1 MNEPIVRSISIF
13 VEITFINEMNFIENL
28 FGMKPHQLNGVLFS
42 LLSNVVLALVITVAG
57 FWLTG
62 VLTRFIT
69 RVLRKSETDPG
80 LISFLGSFL
89 SMALKI
95 MVVISAITQL
105 GIPMTSF
112 LTLIGAAGIA
122 VGMAISGT
130 LSNFAGG
137 IMILVLKPFKLGD
150 EIKALGEQG
159 RVTEIQIFNT
169 YLTMA
174 DNRVVIFPN
183 GPLANGNIVN
193 FTREKSRRVE
203 WTFILTH
210 ESSFELAQESIQ
222 QIFTKDNRIQTKPT
236 PIIGLDQINEAGMHL
251 KVRAWVKTSE
261 FSNVYFDMNAA
272 VLKEFEK
279 NNIHFAKS

>member
-1 MNEPIVRSISIF
+1 MIDV
-13 VEITFINEMNFIENL
+13 IENL
-28 FGMKPHQLNGVLFS
+28 FGMEPHHLNTVIFS
-42 LLSNVVLALVITVAG
+42 LITNIVIALIITIAG

-62 VLTRFIT
+62 LLTRFIT
-69 RVLRKSETDPG
+69 RMLKKSDTDPG
-80 LISFLGSFL
+80 LVSFLGSFL

-95 MVVISAITQL
+95 MVVVSAITQL

-159 RVTEIQIFNT
+159 TVSEIQIFNT
-169 YLTMA
+169 YLTMP
-174 DNRVVIFPN
+174 DNKIVIFPN

-193 FTREKSRRVE
+193 YTKEKTRRVE
-203 WTFILTH
+203 WIFLLTHDAQFQEVKETILGFLSEDKRILT
-210 ESSFELAQESIQ
+210 
-222 QIFTKDNRIQTKPT
+222 KT
-236 PIIGLDQINEAGMHL
+236 PVIVGLDQITEQGMHV
-251 KVRAWVKTSE
+251 KVRAWVKTAD
-261 FSNVYFDMNAA
+261 FSQVYFDVNAQA
-272 VLKEFEK
+272 ADSFAKAS
-279 NNIHFAKS
+279 IHFSKS

>member
-1 MNEPIVRSISIF
+1 M
-13 VEITFINEMNFIENL
+13 MDMIENL
-28 FGMKPHQLNGVLFS
+28 FGMDPHYLNAVIFS
-42 LLSNVVLALVITVAG
+42 LLTNIVFALIIAVAG

-62 VLTRFIT
+62 IFTRFIT
-69 RVLRKSETDPG
+69 GMLKRSDTDPG
-80 LISFLGSFL
+80 LVSFLGSFL

-159 RVTEIQIFNT
+159 RVSEIQIFNT
-169 YLTMA
+169 YLTMP
-174 DNRVVIFPN
+174 DNKVVVFPN
-183 GPLANGNIVN
+183 GPLANGNIIN
-193 FTREKSRRVE
+193 YTKEKTRRVE
-203 WTFILTH
+203 WTFIVTHDASFDEVKKTILGSLSEDKRILTK
-210 ESSFELAQESIQ
+210 SPVIV
-222 QIFTKDNRIQTKPT
+222 
-236 PIIGLDQINEAGMHL
+236 GLDQITEQGMYV
-251 KVRAWVKTSE
+251 KVRAWVKTADFAE
-261 FSNVYFDMNAA
+261 VYFDVNASA
-272 VLKEFEK
+272 VISFAKA
-279 NNIHFAKS
+279 NIQFAKS

>member
-1 MNEPIVRSISIF
+1 MIDV
-13 VEITFINEMNFIENL
+13 IENL
-28 FGMKPHQLNGVLFS
+28 FGMEPHHLNAVLFS
-42 LLSNVVLALVITVAG
+42 LLTNIVIAALITIGG

-62 VLTRFIT
+62 ILMRFIT
-69 RVLRKSETDPG
+69 RMLKKSETDPG

-95 MVVISAITQL
+95 MVVVSAITQL

-159 RVTEIQIFNT
+159 TVSEIQIFNT
-169 YLTMA
+169 YLTTP
-174 DNRVVIFPN
+174 DNKVVIFPN

-193 FTREKSRRVE
+193 FTKEKTRRVE
-203 WTFILTH
+203 WTFIFTHDASFHEVKETISGILSEDKRILTKVP
-210 ESSFELAQESIQ
+210 SVV
-222 QIFTKDNRIQTKPT
+222 
-236 PIIGLDQINEAGMHL
+236 GLDQITEQGMHV
-251 KVRAWVKTSE
+251 KVRAWVKTADSAQ
-261 FSNVYFDMNAA
+261 VLFDVNAA
-272 VLKEFEK
+272 AAISFSQA
-279 NNIHFAKS
+279 NIPFAKS

>member
-1 MNEPIVRSISIF
+1 MIDV
-13 VEITFINEMNFIENL
+13 IENL
-28 FGMKPHQLNGVLFS
+28 FGMKPHQLNAVLFS
-42 LLSNVVLALVITVAG
+42 LITNIVIALIITIAG

-69 RVLRKSETDPG
+69 RMLKKSDTDAG
-80 LISFLGSFL
+80 LVSFLGSFL

-95 MVVISAITQL
+95 MVVVSAITQL

-159 RVTEIQIFNT
+159 RVSEIQIFNT
-169 YLTMA
+169 YLTTP
-174 DNRVVIFPN
+174 DNKVVIFPN

-193 FTREKSRRVE
+193 YTREKLRRVE
-203 WTFILTH
+203 WTFLLTH
-210 ESSFELAQESIQ
+210 DASFEDVKETITGLLSV
-222 QIFTKDNRIQTKPT
+222 DNRIQTKSPVVV
-236 PIIGLDQINEAGMHL
+236 GLDQITEQGLHI
-251 KVRAWVKTSE
+251 KVRAWVKTPD
-261 FSNVYFDMNAA
+261 FAQVYFDVNAA
-272 VLKEFEK
+272 AALA
-279 NNIHFAKS
+279 FAKANIQFSKS

>member
-1 MNEPIVRSISIF
+1 MYDV
-13 VEITFINEMNFIENL
+13 IENF
-28 FGMKPHQLNGVLFS
+28 FGMDPHYLNAVIFS
-42 LLSNVVLALVITVAG
+42 LLTNIVFALIIAVAG

-62 VLTRFIT
+62 ILTRFIT
-69 RVLRKSETDPG
+69 RMLKKSETDPG
-80 LISFLGSFL
+80 LVSFLGSFL

-159 RVTEIQIFNT
+159 RVSEIQIFNT
-169 YLTMA
+169 FLTTP
-174 DNRVVIFPN
+174 DNKVVIFPN

-193 FTREKSRRVE
+193 FTREKTRRVE
-203 WTFILTH
+203 WTFTLVH
-210 ESSFELAQESIQ
+210 ESSFSEVEETIKGFLSEDKRIL
-222 QIFTKDNRIQTKPT
+222 TKT
-236 PIIGLDQINEAGMHL
+236 PFVIGLDQITEQGIQV
-251 KVRAWVKTSE
+251 KVRAWVKTPDYTQ
-261 FSNVYFDMNAA
+261 VYFDVNASA
-272 VLKEFEK
+272 ALSFAKA
-279 NNIHFAKS
+279 NIQFAKS

>member
-1 MNEPIVRSISIF
+1 M
-13 VEITFINEMNFIENL
+13 VEVIENL
-28 FGMKPHQLNGVLFS
+28 FGMEHHQLNAVLFS
-42 LLSNVVLALVITVAG
+42 LITNIVIALIIAVAG

-62 VLTRFIT
+62 ILTRFIT
-69 RVLRKSETDPG
+69 RMLRKSETDPG
-80 LISFLGSFL
+80 LVSFLGSFL

-150 EIKALGEQG
+150 EINALGEQG
-159 RVTEIQIFNT
+159 RVSEIQIFNT
-169 YLTMA
+169 YLTTP
-174 DNRVVIFPN
+174 DNKVVIFPN

-193 FTREKSRRVE
+193 YTKEKTRRVE
-203 WTFILTH
+203 WTFIVTH
-210 ESSFELAQESIQ
+210 DASFDDVKKIVLEFLSLD
-222 QIFTKDNRIQTKPT
+222 KRI
-236 PIIGLDQINEAGMHL
+236 L
-251 KVRAWVKTSE
+251 
-261 FSNVYFDMNAA
+261 
-272 VLKEFEK
+272 
-279 NNIHFAKS
+279 